1 MRTIPLVCVLVM
13 LIGAAQAISVS
24 ISMSDGSSTF
34 SSSTTA
40 NLGVDEYLTE
50 TTQFVLAPGAMDVR
64 GHLVTNGDVS
74 VHRSSRGPSKH
85 TTADTYLSS
94 TDGVLE
100 NTYMFQAVGMDFN
113 WKDNATMTNA
123 SSMSYGASKEFS
135 SAWFN
140 ATGFDCDG
148 QFESKMSLQRGINF
162 PTLYN
167 VVTPPTHRL
176 SVKAKVSIEA

>member
-1 MRTIPLVCVLVM
+1 M

-40 NLGVDEYLTE
+40 NLGVDEYLTD
-50 TTQFVLAPGAMDVR
+50 TTQFMLAPGAMDIR

-74 VHRSSRGPSKH
+74 VHRSSRGPSPH
-85 TTADTYLSS
+85 TTADTNLSS
-94 TDGVLE
+94 SGGELD
-100 NTYMFQAVGMDFN
+100 NTFMFQAVGSAFT
-113 WKDNATMTNA
+113 WKDNATMTNVT
-123 SSMSYGASKEFS
+123 SMSYGASKEFS

-140 ATGFDCDG
+140 ATGSDCNG
-148 QFESKMSLQRGINF
+148 QFESKMSFQHGNNF

-167 VVTPPTHRL
+167 TVTVPTHKF
-176 SVKAKVSIEA
+176 SIKAKVEI